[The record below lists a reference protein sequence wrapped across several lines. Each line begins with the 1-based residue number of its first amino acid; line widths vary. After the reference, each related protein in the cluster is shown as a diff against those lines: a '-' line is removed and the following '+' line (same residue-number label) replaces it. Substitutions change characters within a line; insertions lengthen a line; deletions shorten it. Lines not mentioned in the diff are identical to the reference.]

1 MKILLDTNFLVYC
14 AKQKID
20 YANEISGQLLTFS
33 SVIIELEKLKS
44 NAIKKSD
51 KDYAS
56 LAIQIL
62 NKNINNKRVLVI
74 ETSKLPDAAIFDHLD
89 RLDVIATMD
98 KELKESLNGKIKIMT
113 IKVKKKIEIINS

>member
-33 SVIIELEKLKS
+33 SVIIELEKLKN

-51 KDYAS
+51 KDYSS
-56 LAIQIL
+56 LALQIL
-62 NKNINNKRVLVI
+62 QKNINSKRVSII
-74 ETSKLPDAAIFDHLD
+74 ETSKLPDAAIFDNLD
-89 RLDVIATMD
+89 RLDAIATMD

-113 IKVKKKIEIINS
+113 IKVKKKIEILP